1 MKRELSSPSRRDKKL
16 KTKEKDGKNNYKNI
30 FNFIFDLAIYEN
42 VFNDDCKM
50 MSYVMWILVI
60 RLRDFKL
67 RFLFHTKHSYQSS
80 ANLLFSNAKKH
91 SPIPP
96 CICLYAFLAANK
108 KN

>member
-1 MKRELSSPSRRDKKL
+1 
-16 KTKEKDGKNNYKNI
+16 
-30 FNFIFDLAIYEN
+30 
-42 VFNDDCKM
+42 
-50 MSYVMWILVI
+50 MWILVI

-80 ANLLFSNAKKH
+80 ADLLFQMLKKH

-108 KN
+108 KLIFYQCFFKVRVKCNDNQSR